1 MSNVCCCLSA
11 AVVLFCCAVHPTL
24 EDASDTGSPARVTV
38 NTTGLPP
45 ACGCL
50 FIGDNSKPSVLWR
63 HHDFNNVVYT
73 HDKTSMTSK
82 DITTYE
88 LTAQGSVP
96 ASLLAGV

>member
-1 MSNVCCCLSA
+1 
-11 AVVLFCCAVHPTL
+11 VLFCRAVDPIL
-24 EDASDTGSPARVTV
+24 EDASDTGNPAKVTV

-50 FIGDNSKPSVLWR
+50 FIGDNSKPRVLWR
-63 HHDFNNVVYT
+63 HHDVDNVVYT
-73 HDKTSMTSK
+73 HDEKSKPSM

-96 ASLLAGV
+96 ASLFAGV